1 MDTRQCIVCKI
12 VKPLTE
18 FYVSKHQAGGY
29 RYECKACAK
38 AHTIATRKVRVQRP
52 TPELPVEKHCPRCH
66 LTLPAE
72 AFSIDLGNASGL
84 RTHCK
89 RCASALALARYYK
102 QPLAPTPPC
111 DECLRLQSERGRT
124 VEVRPVAERFWAFV
138 DTSAGPEAC
147 WPWTGGLRKGYG
159 AFGVR
164 KDLVVQ
170 AHRFA
175 WELTYGPIPEGLN
188 VLHHCDNPPCCN
200 AFHPEHL
207 FLGTLSD
214 NTLDMHAKG
223 RDHNFFTAHFSQMSE
238 TVLPLFHK
246 LTPDDV
252 RYVRAQQ
259 GVVKATMLAQ
269 QLNVERTAIYRIWR
283 RKTWDHIE

>member
-200 AFHPEHL
+200 LHPKHL
-207 FLGTLSD
+207 FVGTFQD
-214 NTLDMHAKG
+214 NSVDMVLKHRHYQGQFPPGTKRPRTKITREEAQYIRSRKG
-223 RDHNFFTAHFSQMSE
+223 LETSE
-238 TVLPLFHK
+238 
-246 LTPDDV
+246 
-252 RYVRAQQ
+252 A
-259 GVVKATMLAQ
+259 LAQ
-269 QLNVERTAIYRIWR
+269 QFQIHQRSIQGIWSGL
-283 RKTWDHIE
+283 TWKE

>member
-1 MDTRQCIVCKI
+1 MDTRQCIVCQI

-200 AFHPEHL
+200 LHPKHL
-207 FLGTLSD
+207 FVGTFQD
-214 NTLDMHAKG
+214 NSVDMVLKHRHYQGQFPPGTKRPRTKITREEAQYIRSRKG
-223 RDHNFFTAHFSQMSE
+223 LETSE
-238 TVLPLFHK
+238 
-246 LTPDDV
+246 
-252 RYVRAQQ
+252 A
-259 GVVKATMLAQ
+259 LAQ
-269 QLNVERTAIYRIWR
+269 QFQIHQRSIQGIWSGL
-283 RKTWDHIE
+283 TWKE